1 MVNDI
6 KLVVLDLDRTTVQH
20 DNKVTEHTKEVFARV
35 REKGIKVAVAT
46 GRSVD
51 ELMERLNLLKY

>member
-1 MVNDI
+1 M
-6 KLVVLDLDRTTVQH
+6 
-20 DNKVTEHTKEVFARV
+20 NKIAAKAKAKAKPE
-35 REKGIKVAVAT
+35 